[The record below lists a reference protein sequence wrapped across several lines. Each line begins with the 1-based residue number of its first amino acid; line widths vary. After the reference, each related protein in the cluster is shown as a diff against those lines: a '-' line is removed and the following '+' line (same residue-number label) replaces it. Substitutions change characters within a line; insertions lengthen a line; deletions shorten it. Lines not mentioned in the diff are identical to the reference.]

1 MGGGGGWW
9 SDRLIVV
16 FIMDRA
22 GDGLPDAVVYGW

>member
-9 SDRLIVV
+9 SDRLV